1 MAHLTRAS
9 PGGVVLSID
18 AVVILLLAFAC
29 LGSKLFDRYLVYY
42 GLQSV
47 FVAVAAT
54 ATYLNGDVALWV
66 LAG

>member
-1 MAHLTRAS
+1 M
-9 PGGVVLSID
+9 LSID